1 MVLDD
6 LSIDFPE
13 HKTTCIL
20 GPSGCGK
27 TTLLNIIAGIID
39 SDRGVVIGFDN
50 KDISFVFQEDRL
62 IDWKNVKDNISFVL
76 EGRMDKGQIEINIDK
91 YLRLVNLE
99 EYKYYY
105 PRRLSGGMRQRISIL
120 RSFAYPSDVMLM
132 DEPFKSLDVN
142 NKQIV
147 MDFFKELN
155 DKEDKTSILVTHDVE
170 EAINLADCIIILS
183 DKPTRVKRIVDNI
196 QGDKIRARK
205 EIEKEILVD

>member
-39 SDRGVVIGFDN
+39 SDRGEVIGFAN
-50 KDISFVFQEDRL
+50 KVISFVFQEDRL

-170 EAINLADCIIILS
+170 EAINLADSIIILS

>member
-99 EYKYYY
+99 E
-105 PRRLSGGMRQRISIL
+105 
-120 RSFAYPSDVMLM
+120 
-132 DEPFKSLDVN
+132 
-142 NKQIV
+142 
-147 MDFFKELN
+147 
-155 DKEDKTSILVTHDVE
+155 
-170 EAINLADCIIILS
+170 
-183 DKPTRVKRIVDNI
+183 
-196 QGDKIRARK
+196 
-205 EIEKEILVD
+205 